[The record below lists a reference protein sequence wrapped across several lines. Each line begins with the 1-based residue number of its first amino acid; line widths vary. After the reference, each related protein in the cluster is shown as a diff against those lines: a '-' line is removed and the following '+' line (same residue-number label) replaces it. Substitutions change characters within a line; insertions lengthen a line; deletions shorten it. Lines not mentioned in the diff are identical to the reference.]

1 MKWITAKMVNTFTD
15 QPFAGNPAWVAY
27 GDDLPND
34 EPTLINLA
42 NELNPVSDTA
52 FVFPRQGDADV
63 FLRFF
68 SKSEEIGFSG
78 HGTIATYHAL
88 ASESVL
94 NISEPTTLIRQRT
107 KTGTQHVE
115 LRVRDGMINRVTVS
129 LPVPQF
135 ISTPLDT
142 KVIARFLGLPPIEIL
157 ETTFPVGV
165 VGLAGNTDVLVPVN
179 NCDALNNLNLNM
191 TVLRS
196 YCDRMQ
202 IKGVVVWC
210 FDGQSD
216 RKKAYMRH
224 FAPSVG
230 IEEDPVSGAAGA
242 ELGCFMVHNKLIP
255 VEEMNRIIV
264 EQGKSMK
271 RPGTVY
277 VHVHTHDTQ
286 ILKVSFGG
294 QGLVMFEGRLLLT
307 QE

>member
-27 GDDLPND
+27 GDDLTND
-34 EPTLINLA
+34 EQTLIHLA

-52 FVFPRQGDADV
+52 FVFPREGDADV

-88 ASESVL
+88 ANESL
-94 NISEPTTLIRQRT
+94 LTISEPTTLIRQRT
-107 KTGTQHVE
+107 KTGTQHIE
-115 LRVRDGMINRVTVS
+115 LRVRDGKIHRVTVS

-135 ISTPLDT
+135 ISTQLDT

-157 ETTFPVGV
+157 ETTFPIGV
-165 VGLAGNTDVLVPVN
+165 VGLAGNTDVIVPVN
-179 NCDALNNLNLNM
+179 SCDALHNLNM
-191 TVLRS
+191 NIPLLKN

-210 FDGQSD
+210 FDGQSEG
-216 RKKAYMRH
+216 KKAYMRH

-242 ELGCFMVHNKLIP
+242 EVGCFMVHNKIIP
-255 VEEMNRIIV
+255 VQEMNRIIV
-264 EQGKSMK
+264 EQGMSMN

-277 VHVHTHDTQ
+277 VHVHTHDTE

>member
-1 MKWITAKMVNTFTD
+1 MVNTFTD
-15 QPFAGNPAWVAY
+15 QPFAGNPAWVAF
-27 GDDLPND
+27 GDDLVND
-34 EPTLINLA
+34 EQILANLA

-52 FVFPRQGDADV
+52 FVFPREGDADV

-88 ASESVL
+88 ANETVF
-94 NISEPTTLIRQRT
+94 NIAEPTTLIRQRT
-107 KTGTQHVE
+107 KTGTQHIE
-115 LRVRDGMINRVTVS
+115 LRVRDGKIHRVTVS

-135 ISTPLDT
+135 ISTQLDM
-142 KVIARFLGLPPIEIL
+142 KVIARCLGVPPIEIM
-157 ETTFPVGV
+157 ETTYPVGV
-165 VGLAGNTDVLVPVN
+165 VGLAGNTDVIVPVN
-179 NCDALNNLNLNM
+179 SCDLLQDLNVNVPLM
-191 TVLRS
+191 KS

-210 FDGQSD
+210 FDGERD
-216 RKKAYMRH
+216 TKKACMRH

-242 ELGCFMVHNKLIP
+242 ELGSFMVHHKLIP
-255 VEEMNRIIV
+255 VQEMNRIIV
-264 EQGKSMK
+264 EQGQSMN

-277 VHVHTHDTQ
+277 VHVHTHDSQ

-294 QGLVMFEGRLLLT
+294 QGLVMFEGRLFLS